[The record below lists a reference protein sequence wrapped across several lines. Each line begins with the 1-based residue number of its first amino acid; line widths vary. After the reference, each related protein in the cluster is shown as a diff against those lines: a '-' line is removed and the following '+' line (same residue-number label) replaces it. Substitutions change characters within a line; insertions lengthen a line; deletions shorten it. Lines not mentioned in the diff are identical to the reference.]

1 MRVLSSFHPRRVS
14 HPSHPQSELFMLLLF
29 LFTFPFRCVSFTLLH
44 VRYLCVCLFV
54 YMSVRHRCHVSV
66 ICLFTLHSMSVSAT
80 WALVSRV
87 DIHSPIYV
95 CLLGFGASVTGAPAR
110 EGMLLCL
117 ESVWRTACVRWSCAR
132 VWRPTYTRWLCVWRP
147 TYTRWLCVWRPTY
160 TRWLCVWRICSMC
173 IVSALGGECPLWL
186 YQPHPFHKSGYGVT
200 VDGVTGFINVPLL
213 SPNSNNNLR

>member
-1 MRVLSSFHPRRVS
+1 M
-14 HPSHPQSELFMLLLF
+14 
-29 LFTFPFRCVSFTLLH
+29 
-44 VRYLCVCLFV
+44 
-54 YMSVRHRCHVSV
+54 
-66 ICLFTLHSMSVSAT
+66 
-80 WALVSRV
+80 SRV

-160 TRWLCVWRICSMC
+160 TRWLCVWRPTYTRWLCVWRLCSMY

-200 VDGVTGFINVPLL
+200 VDGVTGFINYYYKFFSIVHKL
-213 SPNSNNNLR
+213 PNT